1 MLRTL
6 NTLLVVAVLAA
17 GFVIYSLEHRTRGAE
32 QRIAAINDEMAKQ
45 RDAMKLLNVE
55 WSYLTRPSRLERIA
69 QKGPRVEAGACAAD
83 RQARRGGCAAGA
95 TAGGKPGQ
103 FQQGPAGGDA
113 EGVAVMAPDEHGRA
127 DMLKGRNRL
136 RLVMT
141 GFAVCFVAIGL
152 RIGQFSLLEAS
163 NDSTARP
170 HVEARIPRPNI
181 TDRHGQVLASDL
193 PIASLY
199 ANPRQIIDV
208 DEAVELLTSTLPG
221 LSAREVR
228 HRLAQDKA
236 FVWLKRE
243 ITPAQ
248 KQEVFQL
255 GIPGLYFRDETR
267 RIYPMG
273 RLAAHVLGFVDVDS
287 RGLAGVEKFL
297 DDQGALYTASL
308 AEPATHTALPVEL
321 SIDAS
326 VEGAVNAELSDAI
339 AHFKAKAG
347 AGVVLNIK
355 TGEVLAAVSLPNYN
369 PNNPKEALLPDRLN
383 RITGATYELGSVIK
397 AVTFAMAFEAG
408 VTDLNGKYDARQPLA
423 IGHARI
429 HDYHATHRILTV
441 PEVFVHSSNIGT
453 ARMALDVGIEA
464 HQAFLRKMGLFDRL
478 VTELPEAAAPILPKR
493 WGKLT
498 TATAAFGHAF
508 AIEPLQGVSVI
519 GAFLNH
525 GLSGAADLPQARR
538 HDGQGAG
545 AAGGVG
551 GYQPEDALSLPPQRG
566 GGDRQEGRCA
576 GLSGR
581 RQNGDVGKSGEWPLQ
596 QQTQPQLVHR
606 RLSHG
611 RSHLCDPH
619 HDRRAAAVA
628 GDPWLRHGG
637 MERGTHR
644 RHHHQAHR
652 TVAGHRAATGRRG
665 TRQAGKDRREAG
677 PDLDEGQLRP

>member
-1 MLRTL
+1 MTQDV
-6 NTLLVVAVLAA
+6 NT
-17 GFVIYSLEHRTRGAE
+17 
-32 QRIAAINDEMAKQ
+32 
-45 RDAMKLLNVE
+45 
-55 WSYLTRPSRLERIA
+55 
-69 QKGPRVEAGACAAD
+69 
-83 RQARRGGCAAGA
+83 
-95 TAGGKPGQ
+95 
-103 FQQGPAGGDA
+103 
-113 EGVAVMAPDEHGRA
+113 RA

-152 RIGQFSLLEAS
+152 RIGQLSLLEA
-163 NDSTARP
+163 NRDSATRQ
-170 HVEARIPRPNI
+170 HTEARIPRPNI

-221 LSAREVR
+221 LDAGELR
-228 HRLAQDKA
+228 HRLTQDKA

-248 KQEVFQL
+248 KDEVFQL

-267 RIYPMG
+267 RVYPMG

-287 RGLAGVEKFL
+287 HGLAGIEKFL

-308 AEPATHTALPVEL
+308 TEPATHTALPVEL

-326 VEGAVNAELSDAI
+326 VEGAVNIELAAAI
-339 AHFKAKAG
+339 KHFKALAG
-347 AGVVLNIK
+347 AGVVINIK

-397 AVTFAMAFEAG
+397 AVTFAMAFESG
-408 VTDLNGKYDARQPLA
+408 VTDLNGKYDARQPLE

-441 PEVFVHSSNIGT
+441 PEVFIHSSNIGT

-478 VTELPEAAAPILPKR
+478 VTEVPEAATPQLPAH

-525 GLSGAADLPQARR
+525 GMLVPPTFLKRDAATAKALERR
-538 HDGQGAG
+538 LVSEDTSQKMRYLFRLNVEDGTAKKADAPGYR
-545 AAGGVG
+545 VG
-551 GYQPEDALSLPPQRG
+551 GKTGTSEKVVNGHYSSDHNLNSFIGAFPMDDPTYAILIMIDDPQGLPETYGFAT
-566 GGDRQEGRCA
+566 A
-576 GLSGR
+576 GWNAVPVAGQIIKR
-581 RQNGDVGKSGEWPLQ
+581 IAPLLGIE
-596 QQTQPQLVHR
+596 PQLTDQER
-606 RLSHG
+606 ARLEKI
-611 RSHLCDPH
+611 
-619 HDRRAAAVA
+619 AAKQAQTPVA
-628 GDPWLRHGG
+628 GN
-637 MERGTHR
+637 
-644 RHHHQAHR
+644 
-652 TVAGHRAATGRRG
+652 
-665 TRQAGKDRREAG
+665 
-677 PDLDEGQLRP
+677 